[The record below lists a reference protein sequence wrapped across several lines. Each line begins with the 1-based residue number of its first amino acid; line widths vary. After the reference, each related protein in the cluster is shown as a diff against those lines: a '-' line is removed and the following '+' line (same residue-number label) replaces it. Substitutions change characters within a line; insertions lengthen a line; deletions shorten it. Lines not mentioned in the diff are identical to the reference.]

1 MDSTKIVP
9 LTMSN
14 NEEGS
19 LMIVTLL
26 LTGRATPYIHNGV
39 INVGDENSYVSTNTF
54 FYTFFKNFEYIQ
66 ALHKSY

>member
-1 MDSTKIVP
+1 MDSTRAAP
-9 LTMSN
+9 MTMPN

-39 INVGDENSYVSTNTF
+39 INVGDEDTYVSNNTHA
-54 FYTFFKNFEYIQ
+54 YILNAQ
-66 ALHKSY
+66 TI